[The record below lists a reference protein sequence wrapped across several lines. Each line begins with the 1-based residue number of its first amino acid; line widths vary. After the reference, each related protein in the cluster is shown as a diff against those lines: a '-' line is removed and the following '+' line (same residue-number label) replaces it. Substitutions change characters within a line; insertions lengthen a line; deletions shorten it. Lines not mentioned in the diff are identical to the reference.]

1 MHRTFAKLAIIAA
14 LVPTLSGC
22 ELLRPNVA
30 RVYAVETA
38 GYVGRFRLAHDR
50 WPSISELEEFMCMHG
65 RADNYGLGLRTCED
79 VVNPLYTLQMSSQ
92 GQDLQLQFYNS
103 ERQNVCRL
111 TVLAPAKS
119 ELSGYYPTIVIETTV
134 FACRGEGG
142 YCPWVAM

>member
-1 MHRTFAKLAIIAA
+1 MYRTLAKLAIFAT
-14 LVPTLSGC
+14 LVPMLGGC

-38 GYVGRFRLAHDR
+38 GYAGRFRLAHDR
-50 WPSISELEEFMCMHG
+50 WPSISEF
-65 RADNYGLGLRTCED
+65 
-79 VVNPLYTLQMSSQ
+79 
-92 GQDLQLQFYNS
+92 FNS

-111 TVLAPAKS
+111 TLRAPPQ
-119 ELSGYYPTIVIETTV
+119 EGLSGYYPTIVIETTV